1 MSSSIVSV
9 NQATGAKIEGSIYPT
24 MDKKFVVVLNR
35 SHELA
40 RLTSGLGHVTAGL
53 AASLSENRADL
64 SFVEYQSSDEQRF
77 PWISDWSFI
86 VLKGRGGQMKTF
98 RDSLL
103 EQGLPCV
110 VYLDTML
117 TGGSQAQQKATQER
131 SLEEL
136 EFLAVATFGDRG
148 AIDALTKKFSVWQ

>member
-1 MSSSIVSV
+1 
-9 NQATGAKIEGSIYPT
+9 

-35 SHELA
+35 SYELA

-53 AASLSENRADL
+53 AASMSDRQEDL
-64 SFVEYQSSDEQRF
+64 SFVEYRSSDDQKF
-77 PWISDWSFI
+77 PWISDWSFV

-103 EQGLPCV
+103 EQNLPCV

-117 TGGSQAQQKATQER
+117 TGGSQAQQKATQEH

-136 EFLAVATFGDRG
+136 EFLAVATFGERG
-148 AIDALTKKFSVWQ
+148 VIDALTRKFSVWQ